1 MKKKLLSILICGLLI
16 SCYSTKSPSIS
27 SGMSVEEFIKKAKYE
42 ELVTMDGE
50 WTIYKVIY
58 GFNAENVKFYYFK
71 NNKLVKMDGGE
82 RATDYRIRIDTN

>member
-1 MKKKLLSILICGLLI
+1 
-16 SCYSTKSPSIS
+16 
-27 SGMSVEEFIKKAKYE
+27 
-42 ELVTMDGE
+42 MDGE